1 MKKGFT
7 IIELL
12 SAIVILGIISVIAI
26 PSILSVR
33 KRILENTYQDKINLI
48 NRGALEW
55 ASDNI
60 NLLQKEVTVEVNN
73 DPLQNNVYNEIDCTN
88 ISVNKLIEEGYIV
101 GDNDSKTILS
111 NPLEEKN
118 FNEYFVC
125 VRFDTNDILTRKII
139 SHVIENVGE

>member
-60 NLLQKEVTVEVNN
+60 NLLQKEVTVEVND